1 MSGVYTPDH
10 SREQEEVDAIVK
22 ANGDRALLD
31 RLVGSGRVK
40 ALPTAMWHR
49 QRRRVTN
56 PTIRPNRKKAQK
68 RRRR

>member
-1 MSGVYTPDH
+1 MTVYTPDH
-10 SREQEEVDAIVK
+10 GREQDEVNAIVK

-31 RLVGSGRVK
+31 RLVASGKVK

-56 PTIRPNRKKAQK
+56 PTIRPNAKKARS
-68 RRRR
+68 RRRK